1 MLSWRLKRCT
11 IYKTIIL
18 LSRFSLMRYIEPA
31 HSVIQT
37 GLNRD
42 GFHKNP
48 YPTIANDGMGFENV
62 LFNPKAGTALSDR
75 SLGTA
80 PNKSNE

>member
-31 HSVIQT
+31 YSVI
-37 GLNRD
+37 GFRD

-48 YPTIANDGMGFENV
+48 YPTITNDGMGFENV
-62 LFNPKAGTALSDR
+62 LFNPKAGSALSDR
-75 SLGTA
+75 SLSTA
-80 PNKSNE
+80 PNKSTE